1 MVQMTPT
8 PVKQSANSA
17 RRALTI
23 LGDRWILLIVRDAF
37 LGVHQFG
44 EWQSRLGITPA
55 VLTRRLK
62 RLVQVGILRRQQIRA
77 TPLRIEYHLTEKGL
91 DIYSIA
97 LMVLRWELRWFEAPK
112 GSSIVLRHSHC
123 GDAAHPQFTCGSCSE
138 PVIARDVGSKPGPG
152 AKLEAIAEKRMRRI
166 STKLERN
173 SSGHRFLEHA
183 VDILGDRW
191 SWEIVGAAFQGRKR
205 FDDIQASTGMA
216 TNILAG
222 RLRRLSADGILT
234 RHAYQG
240 NPPRYEYV
248 LTAKGRD
255 FFPASVMLL
264 RWGDKWM
271 AGAKGPPLLLFHK
284 SCGAPLNPQVT
295 CSACGGE
302 LHAHDVSYEFAD
314 GTVARARPRNSVSP

>member
-1 MVQMTPT
+1 MEKMKPS
-8 PVKQSANSA
+8 PVKLAANSA

-44 EWQSRLGITPA
+44 EWQTRLGITPA

-62 RLVQVGILRRQQIRA
+62 RLVQVGILTRRQIRA
-77 TPLRIEYHLTEKGL
+77 APPRIEYHLTEKGF
-91 DIYSIA
+91 DIYGIA
-97 LMVLRWELRWFEAPK
+97 LMVLQWEQRWFDAPK
-112 GSSIVLRHSHC
+112 GAAIVLRHARC
-123 GDAAHPQFTCGSCSE
+123 GHAAQPQFTCGSCGKA
-138 PVIARDVGSKPGPG
+138 VIARDVGSEPGPG

-166 STKLERN
+166 SKPETKGNTR
-173 SSGHRFLEHA
+173 RFLEHA

-191 SWEIVGAAFQGRKR
+191 SWEVVGAAFQGRKR
-205 FDDIQASTGMA
+205 FDDIEASTGMA
-216 TNILAG
+216 TNILAD

-234 RHAYQG
+234 RHAYQE
-240 NPPRYEYV
+240 NPLRYEYV

-255 FFPASVMLL
+255 FFAATVLLL

-284 SCGAPLNPQVT
+284 TCGSPLNPQVT
-295 CSACGGE
+295 CSTCGGE
-302 LHAHDVSYEFAD
+302 LEAHEVSYEFAD
-314 GTVARARPRNSVSP
+314 GTATKARPRVAGR